1 MKNREVAD
9 KMGLRRENRTGS
21 LKCHPRQGEA
31 ARPTESPMFSEG
43 SGSEAAGGRE
53 GGMQRW
59 RVDESLSMMLP
70 TWTLH
75 EKGWQE

>member
-43 SGSEAAGGRE
+43 SGSEAAGGR
-53 GGMQRW
+53 GGDACR
-59 RVDESLSMMLP
+59 DGE
-70 TWTLH
+70 WTNH
-75 EKGWQE
+75 

>member
-43 SGSEAAGGRE
+43 SGSEAAGGR
-53 GGMQRW
+53 GGGGHAEMASGRITEYDASH
-59 RVDESLSMMLP
+59 VDS
-70 TWTLH
+70 T
-75 EKGWQE
+75 

>member
-43 SGSEAAGGRE
+43 SGSEAAGGR
-53 GGMQRW
+53 GGGHAEMASGRITEYDASH
-59 RVDESLSMMLP
+59 VDS
-70 TWTLH
+70 T
-75 EKGWQE
+75 